1 MLNLNFNLNERT
13 TPKLVALLMKKPTTF
28 ICAVSAVASLIIY
41 LVFLNNDSATGKV
54 IKPEVKLLYKSSEKQ
69 ESISNQSANI
79 TTGDITTG
87 DNSKV
92 EIINY
97 SNSSG
102 M

>member
-54 IKPEVKLLYKSSEKQ
+54 I
-69 ESISNQSANI
+69 
-79 TTGDITTG
+79 
-87 DNSKV
+87 
-92 EIINY
+92 
-97 SNSSG
+97 
-102 M
+102 